1 MRERAIDYQAISQKA
16 DRGFQLEAPSLER
29 LYIDSALAMTD
40 QLVKLNT
47 IQGSERFEILVES
60 NSREGLLALWLNEIL
75 QLFENN
81 KFLPRQIYFSQFNG
95 TKIKATLMGETYNP
109 IKHGH
114 VTKLKSIQTE
124 KLKLGTLNNGENT
137 FFARVLLEG

>member
-1 MRERAIDYQAISQKA
+1 MRERAIDYQSINQKA

-40 QLVKLNT
+40 QQVKLTT
-47 IQGSERFEILVES
+47 IQGGERFEVLVES
-60 NSREGLLALWLNEIL
+60 NTREELLALWLNEIL

-114 VTKLKSIQTE
+114 ITKLKSILPE
-124 KLKLGTLNNGENT
+124 NLKLGTLNQGDNI
-137 FFARVLLEG
+137 FFAQVLLDK